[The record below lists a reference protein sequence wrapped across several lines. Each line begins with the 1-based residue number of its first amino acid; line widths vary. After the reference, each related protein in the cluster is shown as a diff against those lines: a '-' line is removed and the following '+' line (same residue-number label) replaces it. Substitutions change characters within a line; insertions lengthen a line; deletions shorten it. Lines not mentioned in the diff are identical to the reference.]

1 MFRFDITEGLLGED
15 LDDALDH
22 LPSLD
27 TIADMHT
34 LARSGYALA
43 ILDLCEFFI
52 DEDGDEA
59 EPTKAAVLDARRS
72 LAEYVTGS

>member
-34 LARSGYALA
+34 LARSL
-43 ILDLCEFFI
+43 
-52 DEDGDEA
+52 
-59 EPTKAAVLDARRS
+59 
-72 LAEYVTGS
+72 